1 MSWLFVIILIFV
13 GFVLLLV
20 EIFLIP
26 GINVVGIVGFGSV
39 VWGIYYAYVKLGTW
53 PALSALIVSLIFG
66 GVLIA
71 IIARTRSWSRL
82 ILEAREDVDEG
93 FRSSSDELEELVGK
107 EGRAL
112 TPLRPAGTAEIGDE
126 KVDVVTEGAFVERG
140 TRVVV
145 ADVQGHRVIVRSI

>member
-26 GINVVGIVGFGSV
+26 GVNIVGIVGFGSV

-82 ILEAREDVDEG
+82 ILEAREDVSEG
-93 FRSSSDELEELVGK
+93 FRSSSHELEKLVGQ

-112 TPLRPAGTAEIGDE
+112 TPLRPAGTAEIGDR

>member
-93 FRSSSDELEELVGK
+93 FRSSSDELEELVGQ

-112 TPLRPAGTAEIGDE
+112 TPLRPAGTAEIGDR